1 MKTLFMTLATI
12 LAATVSATPSIA
24 AEHKVLMLNYGKDG
38 GMVFEPSYLKAE
50 PGDTIAFVPQ
60 NSSHYV
66 QSYAVPEGAAPWK
79 SKLDEAFT
87 VTVDKEGVYLYYCPP
102 HLMMAMIGVIQ
113 VGKPVNLEAVRQ
125 KAEKLRPKLVMK
137 GERLEAALGQV
148 TPAQ

>member
-1 MKTLFMTLATI
+1 MKRFLMTFAAALAVTFSV
-12 LAATVSATPSIA
+12 APSFA
-24 AEHKVLMLNYGKDG
+24 AEHKVLMLNYGTDG
-38 GMVFEPSYLKAE
+38 GMVFEPSYVKAE
-50 PGDTIAFVPQ
+50 PGDTITFVPQ

-66 QSYAVPEGAAPWK
+66 QSYAVPEGVTPWK
-79 SKLDEAFT
+79 GKLDEAFT
-87 VTVDKEGVYLYYCPP
+87 VTVEKEGVYLYYCPP

-137 GERLEAALGQV
+137 GERLDAALAQV

>member
-1 MKTLFMTLATI
+1 MKRPLMTLA
-12 LAATVSATPSIA
+12 AAIAVMLSVTPSVA

-38 GMVFEPSYLKAE
+38 GMVFEPSYVKAE
-50 PGDTIAFVPQ
+50 PGDTITFVPE

-66 QSYAVPEGAAPWK
+66 QSYVVPEGVTPWK
-79 SKLDEAFT
+79 SKLDEAYS

-113 VGKPVNLEAVRQ
+113 VGAPVNLETVRQ

-137 GERLEAALGQV
+137 GERLEAALAQV
-148 TPAQ
+148 TPAP